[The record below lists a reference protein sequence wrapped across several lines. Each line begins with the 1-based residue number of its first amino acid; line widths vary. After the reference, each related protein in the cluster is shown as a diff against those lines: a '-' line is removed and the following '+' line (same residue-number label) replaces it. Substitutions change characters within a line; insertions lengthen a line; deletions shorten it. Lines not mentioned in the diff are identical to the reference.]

1 MNIFNHYCQN
11 IKTNIYTRGF
21 LTFSYLKDGPTLTTN
36 TDFIFL
42 FISNLTIM
50 NTDTFWRNT
59 YIASSWICPIFGK
72 GVHYEKLLHRD
83 QFKKQTMQILLA
95 YLIIA

>member
-1 MNIFNHYCQN
+1 MNIFNNYCQN

-42 FISNLTIM
+42 FTSNLTIM
-50 NTDTFWRNT
+50 NTNTF
-59 YIASSWICPIFGK
+59 
-72 GVHYEKLLHRD
+72 
-83 QFKKQTMQILLA
+83 
-95 YLIIA
+95 

>member
-11 IKTNIYTRGF
+11 IKKNIYTRGF
-21 LTFSYLKDGPTLTTN
+21 LISSYLKHGPTLTTN

-50 NTDTFWRNT
+50 NTNTF
-59 YIASSWICPIFGK
+59 
-72 GVHYEKLLHRD
+72 
-83 QFKKQTMQILLA
+83 
-95 YLIIA
+95 